1 MTPDPNLWREI
12 PQEVK
17 DAAILLGNYF
27 KKQGIDNWVLH
38 DVSSR
43 NAYLAGHKMGY
54 NSALTVAISLAEE
67 HRAFRT
73 LICELENIK
82 RQLSNESG
90 DGIDYTKSF

>member
-1 MTPDPNLWREI
+1 MSPDPNLWAEI

-27 KKQGIDNWVLH
+27 KKKGLDSWTLY

-43 NAYLAGHKMGY
+43 QNFNGAYNQGLD
-54 NSALTVAISLAEE
+54 TAISLASEGSDME
-67 HRAFRT
+67 T
-73 LICELENIK
+73 IICGLENSK
-82 RQLSNESG
+82 KQFLNEGG